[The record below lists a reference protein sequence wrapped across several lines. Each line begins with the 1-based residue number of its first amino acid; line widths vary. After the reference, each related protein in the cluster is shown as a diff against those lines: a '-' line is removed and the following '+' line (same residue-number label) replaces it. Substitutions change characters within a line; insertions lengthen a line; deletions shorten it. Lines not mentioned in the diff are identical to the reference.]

1 MKSFMLSALT
11 GLAVCVAVL
20 ATDSQAQA
28 QRRGGG
34 ASVGVYVGPSRNYGA
49 GYNRGWYG
57 NSYYGNSYYGNRS
70 YGGYNY
76 PSTSYYY
83 PSTTYSYPA
92 TRSSYY
98 APPSADRYEYYT
110 SNGWQI
116 CRDRYTNE
124 YWYKS
129 GGSWYRW
136 Y

>member
-1 MKSFMLSALT
+1 MISALT

-20 ATDSQAQA
+20 GSDSQAQA
-28 QRRGGG
+28 QRWGGG
-34 ASVGVYVGPSRNYGA
+34 RASVGVYVGPSRYYGN

-57 NSYYGNSYYGNRS
+57 NSYYGNNYYGNRY

-98 APPSADRYEYYT
+98 YEPSSDRYEYYM
-110 SNGWQI
+110 SNGWQV
-116 CRDRYTNE
+116 CRDRFTNE
-124 YWYKS
+124 YWYKKD
-129 GGSWYRW
+129 GYWYRW